1 MSRTISATIVEKS
14 YADFADGIPGQRRT
28 IWTGTRKVTNSQAD
42 ALIGRMEGITC
53 DVDHLYNG
61 ERDLWICD
69 SEDYDRVA
77 EATGL
82 LPDRPM
88 PLLAPSPIYVGIL

>member
-1 MSRTISATIVEKS
+1 MSRTISATIVARS
-14 YADFADGIPGQRRT
+14 YADIVDGIPGQRRT
-28 IWTGTRKVTNSQAD
+28 IWTGTREVTNSQAD
-42 ALIGRMEGITC
+42 ALIGRMKGITC

-69 SEDYDRVA
+69 SEDYGRVA

-82 LPDRPM
+82 LPGRPM
-88 PLLAPSPIYVGIL
+88 PLLASESIYVSIL